1 MSTWSQEQLEE
12 MFGDDKID
20 QLAFLAGCHKNK
32 LCNTPTD
39 GWIIP
44 DEVLREFAKLIVQDA
59 VKVLAAE
66 MTRLDSISGREASAQ
81 AFETAQVLIK
91 NYFEV

>member
-1 MSTWSQEQLEE
+1 MNTWSQEQLEE

-20 QLAFLAGCHKNK
+20 QLAFLAGCHENK

-44 DEVLREFAKLIVQDA
+44 DEVLREFAKQVIKQCVQIASPNDDETFSEGYIRA
-59 VKVLAAE
+59 
-66 MTRLDSISGREASAQ
+66 RSIAKQ
-81 AFETAQVLIK
+81 IK
-91 NYFEV
+91 KHFGV

>member
-1 MSTWSQEQLEE
+1 MNTWSQEQLEE

-20 QLAFLAGCHKNK
+20 QLAFLAGCHENK

-44 DEVLREFAKLIVQDA
+44 DEVLREFAKQVIKQCVQIASLNDDETFSEGDIRA
-59 VKVLAAE
+59 
-66 MTRLDSISGREASAQ
+66 RSIAKQ
-81 AFETAQVLIK
+81 IK
-91 NYFEV
+91 NHFGV